1 MNINNDL
8 FFPKV
13 AIVDLIAYLVIVGG
27 GRNPPERLTF
37 KLLKMTEE
45 IIGMIVGI
53 GILGLL
59 ALYVSLSSTKKVKA

>member
-1 MNINNDL
+1 
-8 FFPKV
+8 
-13 AIVDLIAYLVIVGG
+13 VGEK
-27 GRNPPERLTF
+27 PPERLTF